1 MRLIETAT
9 TAEVARE
16 INRHTGFRA
25 TVWGG
30 DGCKR
35 VYIRRFRYI
44 SDDGATHDIECKF
57 TIYIKFNEGKA
68 PLLTVRE
75 ADMMTK
81 SPDWEC
87 RMVSYSL
94 SRIGVHV
101 DCKPSPVAMTRH
113 FMKPNNAQSIPT
125 TWIQCSCLD

>member
-1 MRLIETAT
+1 MKVLAMTT

-16 INRHTGFRA
+16 INRHTGLRA

-30 DGCKR
+30 DGCRR

-44 SDDGATHDIECKF
+44 LVDGATVDTECEF
-57 TIYIKFNEGKA
+57 TIYIEFNECKA
-68 PLLTVRE
+68 PLLTVKE

-81 SPDWEC
+81 SPEWEC
-87 RMVSYSL
+87 RMVSCAL
-94 SRIGVHV
+94 SRIGIHV

-113 FMKPNNAQSIPT
+113 FMKPNNVQSTPT
-125 TWIQCSCLD
+125 TWIQCNCLD